1 MGSIAYVWLSYKLEQ
16 TYWEVGLENVLIFP
30 LGNSASWNLNWFV
43 EKDAAR
49 VICLLCASAY

>member
-30 LGNSASWNLNWFV
+30 LGNSASWNL
-43 EKDAAR
+43 
-49 VICLLCASAY
+49 S